1 MSCPVSAKDTAT
13 TAGAAGRKRTP
24 TACEACRVDKIR
36 CLPSDEPGVCQKCLI
51 SKKECVSRTGPRRRR
66 PNRSML
72 APGNHLPPPPKPSG
86 TFTIDIPLS
95 QPFETASAA
104 AAATSSA
111 ESLRHSHSNY
121 LDNLFP
127 ASSNIPSLLPWS
139 TGSLSE
145 SSCSASSPSAASST
159 TTTTTNNTTNTTASN
174 TRPRFNLA
182 SAASLLEF
190 FRGMLTYCPVI
201 LLPADVTV
209 RDLART
215 RPFVLLAI
223 LAAAAGA
230 RSLQGHSLYDDE
242 FRRVFALKLVA
253 GGERSV
259 ELLQGIL
266 IYCLW
271 YPFHLRP
278 RVKQVFQYTRMA
290 ADLVHDLELD
300 VSSGHF
306 PSSSP
311 MTPERL
317 DSIRAYVAQH
327 YLSSSFSVTWQAH
340 RNRRGPV
347 PFTAWTEHCCEL
359 LTQHAECPGDAVL
372 AWLARLGC
380 TVRDAWGAVRDAA
393 GGSDNNSG
401 SNSSA
406 LLFRGLE
413 AQFREQQASLPP
425 AVSNALP
432 IRLQL
437 LFTEFFLLGGSILG
451 MPTAIPPQ
459 PITSCSTNPFQL
471 SSVRLTACVGYVA
484 QFLALIRSLPSTE
497 LACFSNGDWG
507 RLVLAVVVS
516 MRVSFP
522 LPHDPTA
529 RCECGCCPGPGL
541 DSAWVRDQLKFAE
554 FLNFMTKEAPTDLA
568 TAAKRADIVSASKVV
583 LAVVKEK
590 YERRLELLQQKQR
603 QQEQQQQPHQ
613 QQEQQQQQQQQV
625 LLPRSRCPMVDG
637 SLEAYFP
644 FWDGSSQQSVSAPP
658 LSSVD
663 DMVQDTDAFID
674 GMAHGTDESWDTWAE
689 EMLDWVDA
697 SKFMQ

>member
-36 CLPSDEPGVCQKCLI
+36 CLPSDEPGVCQK
-51 SKKECVSRTGPRRRR
+51 
-66 PNRSML
+66 

-121 LDNLFP
+121 LDNFFP

-139 TGSLSE
+139 AGSLSE

-159 TTTTTNNTTNTTASN
+159 TTTTNTNTTSTTASN

-271 YPFHLRP
+271 C
-278 RVKQVFQYTRMA
+278 V
-290 ADLVHDLELD
+290 
-300 VSSGHF
+300 
-306 PSSSP
+306 
-311 MTPERL
+311 
-317 DSIRAYVAQH
+317 
-327 YLSSSFSVTWQAH
+327 VTF
-340 RNRRGPV
+340 V
-347 PFTAWTEHCCEL
+347 
-359 LTQHAECPGDAVL
+359 
-372 AWLARLGC
+372 
-380 TVRDAWGAVRDAA
+380 
-393 GGSDNNSG
+393 
-401 SNSSA
+401 
-406 LLFRGLE
+406 
-413 AQFREQQASLPP
+413 
-425 AVSNALP
+425 
-432 IRLQL
+432 
-437 LFTEFFLLGGSILG
+437 
-451 MPTAIPPQ
+451 
-459 PITSCSTNPFQL
+459 
-471 SSVRLTACVGYVA
+471 
-484 QFLALIRSLPSTE
+484 
-497 LACFSNGDWG
+497 
-507 RLVLAVVVS
+507 
-516 MRVSFP
+516 
-522 LPHDPTA
+522 
-529 RCECGCCPGPGL
+529 
-541 DSAWVRDQLKFAE
+541 
-554 FLNFMTKEAPTDLA
+554 
-568 TAAKRADIVSASKVV
+568 
-583 LAVVKEK
+583 
-590 YERRLELLQQKQR
+590 
-603 QQEQQQQPHQ
+603 QQEKAGR
-613 QQEQQQQQQQQV
+613 V
-625 LLPRSRCPMVDG
+625 RG
-637 SLEAYFP
+637 
-644 FWDGSSQQSVSAPP
+644 
-658 LSSVD
+658 
-663 DMVQDTDAFID
+663 
-674 GMAHGTDESWDTWAE
+674 ESG
-689 EMLDWVDA
+689 
-697 SKFMQ
+697 

>member
-1 MSCPVSAKDTAT
+1 MSCPVPAKDTAAA
-13 TAGAAGRKRTP
+13 TAAPGRKRTP

-36 CLPSDEPGVCQKCLI
+36 CLPSDEPG
-51 SKKECVSRTGPRRRR
+51 
-66 PNRSML
+66 
-72 APGNHLPPPPKPSG
+72 
-86 TFTIDIPLS
+86 
-95 QPFETASAA
+95 PFETASASA
-104 AAATSSA
+104 AAAAASSSVD
-111 ESLRHSHSNY
+111 SLRHSHSTY

-127 ASSNIPSLLPWS
+127 PSPNPPPWPA
-139 TGSLSE
+139 GSLSE
-145 SSCSASSPSAASST
+145 LSYSNSASSPSTSST
-159 TTTTTNNTTNTTASN
+159 TTTTT

-182 SAASLLEF
+182 SAASLLDF

-271 YPFHLRP
+271 
-278 RVKQVFQYTRMA
+278 QVFQYTRMA

-300 VSSGHF
+300 VNSGHF
-306 PSSSP
+306 PSSSSSSSSSSP

-327 YLSSSFSVTWQAH
+327 YLSSSFAVTWQAH
-340 RNRRGPV
+340 RNRRSPV

-372 AWLARLGC
+372 ASLARLGC
-380 TVRDAWGAVRDAA
+380 TVGDAWAAVRDAA
-393 GGSDNNSG
+393 AGSDNNSSSSSN

-437 LFTEFFLLGGSILG
+437 LFTEFFLLGGSVLG
-451 MPTAIPPQ
+451 IPTTSNPPPQ
-459 PITSCSTNPFQL
+459 LTTSCSTDPFRL
-471 SSVRLTACVGYVA
+471 SSARLTACVHFVA
-484 QFLALIRSLPSTE
+484 QFLDLIRSLPSTE
-497 LACFSNGDWG
+497 LACFANGDWG
-507 RLVLAVVVS
+507 RLVFAVVVS
-516 MRVSFP
+516 MRLSFS
-522 LPHDPTA
+522 LPHDTA
-529 RCECGCCPGPGL
+529 DVG
-541 DSAWVRDQLKFAE
+541 AWARDQLGFAA
-554 FLNFMTKEAPTDLA
+554 FLKDMTEEAPTDLA
-568 TAAKRADIVSASKVV
+568 TAAKRADVVSASKVV

-590 YERRLELLQQKQR
+590 YERRLELLQQ
-603 QQEQQQQPHQ
+603 QQQQ
-613 QQEQQQQQQQQV
+613 QQEQQQREQQQQQQEQQQQQV
-625 LLPRSRCPMVDG
+625 LLPRSKCPMMDG
-637 SLEAYFP
+637 SLEEYFP
-644 FWDGSSQQSVSAPP
+644 LWDGSTQQSVSTPP
-658 LSSVD
+658 LSFVD
-663 DMVQDTDAFID
+663 SMVHDTDAFID
-674 GMAHGTDESWDTWAE
+674 AMAHGTDDTWDTWAE
-689 EMLDWVDA
+689 EMLDWVDP
-697 SKFMQ
+697 K

>member
-36 CLPSDEPGVCQKCLI
+36 CLPSDEPGVCQK
-51 SKKECVSRTGPRRRR
+51 
-66 PNRSML
+66 

-121 LDNLFP
+121 FDNFFP
-127 ASSNIPSLLPWS
+127 ASANIPSLLPWS
-139 TGSLSE
+139 AGSLSE
-145 SSCSASSPSAASST
+145 SSGSASSPSAASSST

-209 RDLART
+209 QDLART

-290 ADLVHDLELD
+290 GDLVHDLELD

-317 DSIRAYVAQH
+317 DSIRAYIAQH

-393 GGSDNNSG
+393 GGSDNNSS

-413 AQFREQQASLPP
+413 AQFRAQQASLPP
-425 AVSNALP
+425 AVSNA
-432 IRLQL
+432 
-437 LFTEFFLLGGSILG
+437 
-451 MPTAIPPQ
+451 
-459 PITSCSTNPFQL
+459 
-471 SSVRLTACVGYVA
+471 
-484 QFLALIRSLPSTE
+484 
-497 LACFSNGDWG
+497 
-507 RLVLAVVVS
+507 
-516 MRVSFP
+516 
-522 LPHDPTA
+522 
-529 RCECGCCPGPGL
+529 
-541 DSAWVRDQLKFAE
+541 
-554 FLNFMTKEAPTDLA
+554 
-568 TAAKRADIVSASKVV
+568 
-583 LAVVKEK
+583 
-590 YERRLELLQQKQR
+590 
-603 QQEQQQQPHQ
+603 
-613 QQEQQQQQQQQV
+613 
-625 LLPRSRCPMVDG
+625 
-637 SLEAYFP
+637 
-644 FWDGSSQQSVSAPP
+644 
-658 LSSVD
+658 
-663 DMVQDTDAFID
+663 
-674 GMAHGTDESWDTWAE
+674 
-689 EMLDWVDA
+689 
-697 SKFMQ
+697 